1 VQVVGDTE
9 APTAILT
16 APASI
21 QAGADLTVSGANSI
35 DVGGQII
42 RYRWQLDAF
51 AVVETTTSS
60 FTFAAAT
67 YPLAPGTHRVTLVVV
82 DDSGNVS
89 LDDSRQ
95 VQVVGDVSPPDTSII
110 SGPSGTI
117 ASTSA
122 TFTFTS
128 TESGSTFECQFDGGT
143 FGTCPVGYSGL
154 AQGSHVFAVRAVDE
168 AGNVDATPA
177 TRSFTVDTVGPD
189 TSITSGPSG
198 PTNQLSPTFNF
209 SSSEPGTFECRLDGP
224 GATTRP
230 FQACTSPR
238 RVGPLVH
245 GAYAF
250 FVRAI
255 DAAGNVDATPASR
268 TFTIDIMPPNTTISS
283 GPSAVSSQT
292 MPTLVF
298 GASEP
303 STFECRLDG
312 PGLVHGTVQPC
323 SSPRR
328 YGPLDDGDNTFWVRA
343 TDMAGNSELLPA
355 PRLFVVDTVPPDTT
369 ITSGPSG
376 TITSSMPSFSFA
388 SGPFTRFECR
398 LDGTGATGVFQPCDS
413 PRKLGPL
420 TNGSF
425 VFAVRAIDAAG
436 NIDPTPATRTFTVR
450 LK

>member
-1 VQVVGDTE
+1 
-9 APTAILT
+9 
-16 APASI
+16 
-21 QAGADLTVSGANSI
+21 
-35 DVGGQII
+35 
-42 RYRWQLDAF
+42 
-51 AVVETTTSS
+51 
-60 FTFAAAT
+60 
-67 YPLAPGTHRVTLVVV
+67 
-82 DDSGNVS
+82 
-89 LDDSRQ
+89 
-95 VQVVGDVSPPDTSII
+95 
-110 SGPSGTI
+110 
-117 ASTSA
+117 
-122 TFTFTS
+122 
-128 TESGSTFECQFDGGT
+128 
-143 FGTCPVGYSGL
+143 
-154 AQGSHVFAVRAVDE
+154 
-168 AGNVDATPA
+168 
-177 TRSFTVDTVGPD
+177 
-189 TSITSGPSG
+189 
-198 PTNQLSPTFNF
+198 
-209 SSSEPGTFECRLDGP
+209 
-224 GATTRP
+224 
-230 FQACTSPR
+230 
-238 RVGPLVH
+238 VH

-328 YGPLDDGDNTFWVRA
+328 YGPLADGVYTFWVRA